1 MITPCLSPKVRAM
14 RRATFL
20 TRLAL
25 AVGII
30 AIALRPAI
38 AAEPTAAPLTCILG
52 AFDDELTLLYQALA
66 GPKEE
71 VLRGIHF
78 ASGKLKG
85 RSVIVC
91 RSGIGKVN
99 AAMVTTLLIE
109 HYQPSEI
116 IFCGIAGGINPDLHP
131 GDIVIAAKTAQH
143 DFGTLRAE
151 GMEVRGTKSPVT
163 WQRNPLFVEPDARL
177 MALAEAAGHRIKLAD
192 IKTSE
197 GERHPRI
204 IKGIVATGDIFVASP
219 AKKAEL
225 RKTLGADAV
234 EMEGAAVA
242 QVCRDLRVSWLVIRS
257 ISDRADHNALQDVDS
272 FTAVAAQNAAQL
284 VMDIVGHLA
293 APPATGKAGT

>member
-1 MITPCLSPKVRAM
+1 MITVRLLPAARSM
-14 RRATFL
+14 RTTGFMI
-20 TRLAL
+20 RLAL
-25 AVGII
+25 AASMIVLP
-30 AIALRPAI
+30 LRPTI
-38 AAEPTAAPLTCILG
+38 AAEPTTAPITCILG
-52 AFDDELTLLYQALA
+52 AFDDELTLLYQALTA
-66 GPKEE
+66 PKEE
-71 VLRGIHF
+71 VLRGVHF

-116 IFCGIAGGINPDLHP
+116 IFSGIAGGINPDLHP
-131 GDIVIAAKTAQH
+131 GDIVIAAKTTQH

-177 MALAEAAGHRIKLAD
+177 TALAEAAGNRIKLAD
-192 IKTSE
+192 ITTTE
-197 GERHPRI
+197 GRRHPRI

-219 AKKAEL
+219 AKRAEL
-225 RKTLGADAV
+225 RRTLGADAV

-242 QVCRDLRVSWLVIRS
+242 QVCRDLRVPWLIIRC
-257 ISDRADHNALQDVDS
+257 ISDRADHNALQDADS

-293 APPATGKAGT
+293 AQPATGKAGK